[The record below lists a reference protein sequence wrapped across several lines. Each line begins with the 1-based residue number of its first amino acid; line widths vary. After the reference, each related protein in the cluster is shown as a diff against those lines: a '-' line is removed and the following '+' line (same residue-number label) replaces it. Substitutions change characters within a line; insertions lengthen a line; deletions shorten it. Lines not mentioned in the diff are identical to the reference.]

1 MKSGDLGGDHA
12 VDRAKVVGRN
22 RSHQEHVA
30 RRALLLHGPARV
42 LRCHRTVNNTRCRSS
57 CIFEVRASPE
67 DRIRLLL
74 SLFSLACPAVLKD
87 DHNIVN
93 LLDEWES

>member
-1 MKSGDLGGDHA
+1 MGGDHA
-12 VDRAKVVGRN
+12 VDRAKVVGHAILAIK
-22 RSHQEHVA
+22 STSPVA
-30 RRALLLHGPARV
+30 LALLRHGPARA

-57 CIFEVRASPE
+57 FIFEVRASPE
-67 DRIRLLL
+67 DRLRLLL